1 MTDESGQ
8 SYPSTVNTLLD
19 RALGPLGYYGAFVAN
34 MHTDLVQSAG
44 SDAIVASAKARQVPV
59 ISARQLLEWLD
70 GRNNSAFGSLAW
82 DGARLSFT
90 VSVALGANGLQVM
103 VPTTS
108 PAGTLLSVTRDG
120 LPVSFVTQT
129 IKGISWAMFPAA
141 PGTYEAAY
149 AGQ

>member
-1 MTDESGQ
+1 MKAATLTLRMFTVLSPHARDRPNQATSQMTDESGQ

-34 MHTDLVQSAG
+34 MHTDLIQSAG

-90 VSVALGANGLQVM
+90 VSVAH
-103 VPTTS
+103 
-108 PAGTLLSVTRDG
+108 DG
-120 LPVSFVTQT
+120 GEALMR
-129 IKGISWAMFPAA
+129 AR
-141 PGTYEAAY
+141 PGSIRLFIW
-149 AGQ
+149 